1 MLERPEFS
9 SREAVGDNEQK
20 DALGRKIVIKDSH
33 RAQRMSFVE
42 KLRGSFSKEQLS
54 KMPNFPNMKMEDLRD
69 KADSRFDQMGDN
81 LF

>member
-9 SREAVGDNEQK
+9 SRETTGGNEKNDVMQ
-20 DALGRKIVIKDSH
+20 RKTSIKDSH

-42 KLRGSFSKEQLS
+42 KLRSSFSKEQLS
-54 KMPNFPNMKMEDLRD
+54 KMPEFPRMKVEDLRD
-69 KADSRFDQMGDN
+69 KADSRLDQMGDN